1 MNDVNQK
8 QTLDE
13 NTNRH
18 QKPLYERLQEKQA
31 KWLEDFA
38 SLTSMLKHFAEFIPE
53 ENN

>member
-31 KWLEDFA
+31 K
-38 SLTSMLKHFAEFIPE
+38 
-53 ENN
+53 

>member
-1 MNDVNQK
+1 MNNINQQ

-13 NTNRH
+13 NANRR
-18 QKPLYERLQEKQA
+18 QKSLYERLQEKQA
-31 KWLEDFA
+31 KLLEDFA